1 MNSQLWGCNPFLEN
15 PRTEPDPVATAR
27 GEVTVLRNLDLPF
40 PALPTWWLIQKQSK
54 KIESLSFYK
63 LKCFQI
69 LPTEFCEKKKKT
81 CISCIQIFTVF
92 TLELSGFVLGDVGHA
107 LGDCRVPAC
116 SSASLWQCVSPFLVA
131 LKALSACVNKLCFL
145 FFFNKIC
152 LQSVANSIWLLLCK
166 YAYFII
172 ICDYTYVYHKIKALK
187 LGRAV
192 GTAA

>member
-69 LPTEFCEKKKKT
+69 LPTEFCEKKKKNLHFMHT
-81 CISCIQIFTVF
+81 DIYSFHSGAFRIRFRWCWSCARWLPCASLLVSQSLTVCFSLPGCPQSFVCLCKQVVFFVFFLTKFVYSLLQTVF
-92 TLELSGFVLGDVGHA
+92 DF
-107 LGDCRVPAC
+107 CC
-116 SSASLWQCVSPFLVA
+116 
-131 LKALSACVNKLCFL
+131 
-145 FFFNKIC
+145 
-152 LQSVANSIWLLLCK
+152 ANMLILL
-166 YAYFII
+166 
-172 ICDYTYVYHKIKALK
+172 
-187 LGRAV
+187 
-192 GTAA
+192 